1 MSTEEIPKKAVRAL
15 RTRIQVVRDH
25 LEPLMARPLNETYSK
40 LSMTEK
46 YELQVLLSYT
56 LNTLYYIYLRGNG
69 SDPQKHVVLKEL
81 QRVQRYIQKLKEH
94 QGKEQKPNMKV
105 DKDAAGRFVKA
116 ALSENED
123 NKGKKRRTEE
133 LIVIESSSDDEK
145 ESKISTKKKARL
157 VMDPFAGYDKK

>member
-81 QRVQRYIQKLKEH
+81 VQQEIKIHERDLIKFCYLATSTTIHSEAKGTSRK
-94 QGKEQKPNMKV
+94 
-105 DKDAAGRFVKA
+105 RTKA
-116 ALSENED
+116 
-123 NKGKKRRTEE
+123 
-133 LIVIESSSDDEK
+133 
-145 ESKISTKKKARL
+145 
-157 VMDPFAGYDKK
+157 